1 LFILIAD
8 LPILSASETTEII
21 DEENIVGIV
30 AKQISEV
37 KDCAD
42 GCWHAAMAA
51 LVVTSPPLRKA
62 LIEIAK
68 RGVRIRTITDI
79 TKDNISYCKILV
91 EDGHQLRHLA
101 EIKTIFRIFDRMEYT
116 SVAIVE
122 EKKTPAQCIVSNVK
136 SFVEGQQSLFDALW
150 NNALPAEKRFREI
163 EEDLKPEFT
172 ETLRDP
178 TEMQKIGF
186 DLIRSAKEE
195 ILLLFST
202 PNSFLRQKR
211 AGLMRLIGDVALQGK
226 VRTRILTH
234 ITKEME
240 EIVDKLIAV
249 NNVDIRNLQDSSQTR
264 LTTLVVDEKYSLEIE
279 VKDDTKDNSYDAAG
293 SAIYSNSESIVWTHA
308 SIFETLW
315 RQSEL
320 CPPKVISAE

>member
-1 LFILIAD
+1 
-8 LPILSASETTEII
+8 LPILSTSETTEVIYGV
-21 DEENIVGIV
+21 ENLFNL

-37 KDCAD
+37 KDSVD
-42 GCWHAAMAA
+42 GCWDAAGAS
-51 LVVTSPPLRKA
+51 LVVTSPPVRKA

-79 TKDNISYCKILV
+79 TKDNISYCKIAV
-91 EDGHQLRHLA
+91 EDGHQLRHLPG
-101 EIKTIFRIFDRMEYT
+101 IKSIFRIFDRMEYL
-116 SVAIVE
+116 SVTISE
-122 EKKTPAQCIVSNVK
+122 DKKPPAQCIVSNVK
-136 SFVEGQQSLFDALW
+136 SFVEGQQFLFEALW
-150 NNALPAEKRFREI
+150 NKALPAEKRFREI

-178 TEMQKIGF
+178 TEMQEIGF
-186 DLIRSAKEE
+186 DLMRSAKEE

-211 AGLMRLIGDVALQGK
+211 AGLMQLIGDVAQQGK

-240 EIVDKLIAV
+240 EIVDNLIAV
-249 NNVDIRNLQDSSQTR
+249 NNVDVRNLQHSSQTR
-264 LTTLVVDEKYSLEIE
+264 LTTLVVDAKYSLEIE

-293 SAIYSNSESIVWTHA
+293 SAIYSNSESTVWTHA

-315 RQSEL
+315 TQ
-320 CPPKVISAE
+320 AEPYGRW